1 MQKLEKAVENLI
13 KAVGKI
19 HPVIQT
25 LKQSI
30 VKPPQRRN
38 AKTKL
43 ELEPI
48 AAEAMKEAAVTAAT
62 TEVTT
67 EPITTKNKRIKFTK
81 GSQEA
86 KDFMNMLRQRR
97 AAKK

>member
-25 LKQSI
+25 LKQCHP
-30 VKPPQRRN
+30 KPPRKPR
-38 AKTKL
+38 AKREKVDATI
-43 ELEPI
+43 ETSV
-48 AAEAMKEAAVTAAT
+48 AEAPEAAVIA
-62 TEVTT
+62 V
-67 EPITTKNKRIKFTK
+67 NKKIKFTK

-97 AAKK
+97 ASKK

>member
-1 MQKLEKAVENLI
+1 MQKLERAVENLI

-38 AKTKL
+38 AKTKY

-48 AAEAMKEAAVTAAT
+48 AAEAMKEVVTKEVEPSVAAK
-62 TEVTT
+62 ES
-67 EPITTKNKRIKFTK
+67 KKGKFTK

-86 KDFMNMLRQRR
+86 KDFMDMLRQRR
-97 AAKK
+97 KAKK

>member
-1 MQKLEKAVENLI
+1 MQKLERAVENLI

-25 LKQSI
+25 LKQSV
-30 VKPPQRRN
+30 VKPPKRRN

-48 AAEAMKEAAVTAAT
+48 AAEVMQQKEATV
-62 TEVTT
+62 T
-67 EPITTKNKRIKFTK
+67 EPVAIKNKRIKFTK
-81 GSQEA
+81 GSQEG

-97 AAKK
+97 QAKK

>member
-1 MQKLEKAVENLI
+1 MQKLERAVENLI

-30 VKPPQRRN
+30 VKSPRRRN
-38 AKTKL
+38 AKTKS

-48 AAEAMKEAAVTAAT
+48 AAEVMKEAAVTAAT
-62 TEVTT
+62 
-67 EPITTKNKRIKFTK
+67 EPITTKNKKIKFTK

-86 KDFMNMLRQRR
+86 KDFMNMLRQQR

>member
-1 MQKLEKAVENLI
+1 MQKLERAVENLI

-48 AAEAMKEAAVTAAT
+48 AAEAMKEAAA